1 MKDEIGDAKLILDS
15 CEFHLDVARREIKE
29 YEYDILHLNYV
40 TTEMKSMME
49 KLIRQN
55 EKLRKE
61 IKKKLDNYER

>member
-15 CEFHLDVARREIKE
+15 CEFHLDVARREIK
-29 YEYDILHLNYV
+29 EYDILHLNYV

-61 IKKKLDNYER
+61 IKKKLDNYEK